1 MKIIMTTD
9 AIHCPLTGIGRYAF
23 ELFAGLR
30 QHSNVKEIKALA
42 HGRWV
47 ADPLFTSEQAQDSLQ
62 EKNSLRKKLASS
74 QTAVWAYSKLMPA
87 ICGWRL
93 RQNHEALL
101 FSPNYLLPAG
111 PSKKVATFHD
121 MSVHD
126 HPDFHPPARVA
137 LIMREL
143 PKTLRRA
150 DFLIVDSDFTKTRV
164 LDHFDWPKE
173 RIHTVHLGVN
183 HAFFNAAKG
192 IAASQ
197 ALKALQIDSGHY
209 TLCVATIE
217 PRKNIDRLLAAY
229 RCLPSTVRESCPL
242 VLVGDRGWNSEATH
256 KAIKAGRA
264 EGWLRYAGYL
274 PEDQL
279 AIVMAN
285 CALFV
290 FPALYEGFGLPVL
303 EAMACGVPVLCSD
316 LPSVREFAGDSI
328 RYMEAC
334 SVESITAALDAAL
347 SNSGWLLEAGVLAET
362 QSRPYSWQR
371 TVDQMVDVLSM
382 VHRS

>member
-1 MKIIMTTD
+1 MTTD
-9 AIHCPLTGIGRYAF
+9 AIHRPLTGIGRYAF

-30 QHSNVKEIKALA
+30 QHSKVKEIKAFA

-62 EKNSLRKKLASS
+62 ERNSLRKKLASS

-111 PSKKVATFHD
+111 PGKKVATFHD
-121 MSVHD
+121 TSIHD
-126 HPDFHPPARVA
+126 HPSFHPPSRVS
-137 LIMREL
+137 LVMREL
-143 PKTLRRA
+143 PKTLKRV
-150 DFLIVDSDFTKTRV
+150 DLLIVVSDFTKARV
-164 LDHFDWPKE
+164 LEHFDWPEE

-183 HAFFNAAKG
+183 HAFFNSAKET
-192 IAASQ
+192 AASQ
-197 ALKALQIDSGHY
+197 ALKALQIESGHY

-229 RCLPSTVRESCPL
+229 RQLPRTVRESCPL
-242 VLVGDRGWNSEATH
+242 VLVGDQGWNSEATH
-256 KAIKAGRA
+256 KAIQAAQA
-264 EGWLRYAGYL
+264 EGWVRYAGYL
-274 PEDQL
+274 PEDHL

-303 EAMACGVPVLCSD
+303 EAMACGVPILCAD
-316 LPSVREFAGDSI
+316 LPSVYEFAGDSI
-328 RYMEAC
+328 QYMKADA
-334 SVESITAALDAAL
+334 VESMTEALDAAL
-347 SNSGWLLEAGVLAET
+347 SDRGWLLEAGVLAEIK
-362 QSRPYSWQR
+362 SRPYSWQR
-371 TVDQMVDVLSM
+371 TVDQTVNVLSM
-382 VHRS
+382 VHGS